1 MGRAGPKGYQQVFIH
16 TPHSGAATLEALLNQ
31 QRNTF
36 VGIGIGAGVC
46 PLNSGLAFTPQTGRH
61 FLFGPPFF
69 LGGSLVSW
77 SAQADHCGMITC
89 ERFVPT
95 PPCTLL
101 PGKQYCRSTWDAGP
115 RGYQQVFIHN

>member
-46 PLNSGLAFTPQTGRH
+46 PLNSGLAFTPETGRH
-61 FLFGPPFF
+61 LLFGPPFF
-69 LGGSLVSW
+69 FGAVW
-77 SAQADHCGMITC
+77 SHG
-89 ERFVPT
+89 
-95 PPCTLL
+95 LL
-101 PGKQYCRSTWDAGP
+101 RQIIAA
-115 RGYQQVFIHN
+115 

>member
-46 PLNSGLAFTPQTGRH
+46 PLNSGLAFTPQTGA
-61 FLFGPPFF
+61 PPFVWTTFFF
-69 LGGSLVSW
+69 LGQFGLMVCSGRSLGH
-77 SAQADHCGMITC
+77 DN
-89 ERFVPT
+89 
-95 PPCTLL
+95 L
-101 PGKQYCRSTWDAGP
+101 
-115 RGYQQVFIHN
+115 

>member
-46 PLNSGLAFTPQTGRH
+46 PLNSGLAFTPETGRH
-61 FLFGPPFF
+61 LLFGPPFF
-69 LGGSLVSW
+69 LGQFGLMVCSSRSLRH
-77 SAQADHCGMITC
+77 DN
-89 ERFVPT
+89 
-95 PPCTLL
+95 L
-101 PGKQYCRSTWDAGP
+101 
-115 RGYQQVFIHN
+115 